1 MRLFEDFVN
10 KWNFGVGSCIRAAY
24 CILILFPDRVAVF
37 ISMIDDAL
45 KNQPC
50 SDPFI
55 GSLRDTQHDTQS
67 EITRKNSLVNFPR
80 SHAVIA
86 G

>member
-24 CILILFPDRVAVF
+24 CISILFPDRVTVF

-45 KNQPC
+45 KNQPR

-55 GSLRDTQHDTQS
+55 GSLRDTIRKVKS
-67 EITRKNSLVNFPR
+67 RGKTRS
-80 SHAVIA
+80 
-86 G
+86 